1 MALLY
6 PWATKEYLLWNM
18 DLAQLLL
25 YHNKG
30 IEIKSGKTKGGKSRK
45 LSDMSS
51 KEIAEVIE
59 DMKKNGLVSSEDRQD
74 LRDKYGSID

>member
-18 DLAQLLL
+18 TIGQIIL

-30 IEIKSGKTKGGKSRK
+30 IAI
-45 LSDMSS
+45 
-51 KEIAEVIE
+51 
-59 DMKKNGLVSSEDRQD
+59 KNGDTGEGSNGPGLVNKPVEELRKMRDDARAQFEAEDILKKQMAE
-74 LRDKYGSID
+74 KYGDI

>member
-18 DLAQLLL
+18 TVGQILL

-30 IEIKSGKTKGGKSRK
+30 IAI
-45 LSDMSS
+45 
-51 KEIAEVIE
+51 
-59 DMKKNGLVSSEDRQD
+59 KNGDEGSNAGPGLANKPVEELRAMAEAAKAQFAADD
-74 LRDKYGSID
+74 LLKKKMAEQYGDI